1 MKTDRFIPLAKMSKK
16 AQREYFKRK
25 RKDWNGLNPVTRVAQ
40 SSKGYN
46 RAAERSAVRK
56 NVLSDTQIDP

>member
-1 MKTDRFIPLAKMSKK
+1 MKAEKFVPLAKMSKK

-25 RKDWNGLNPVTRVAQ
+25 RKDWNGLNPVTRTAQ
-40 SSKGYN
+40 APKGYK

-56 NVLSDTQIDP
+56 NVLSEIQYIP